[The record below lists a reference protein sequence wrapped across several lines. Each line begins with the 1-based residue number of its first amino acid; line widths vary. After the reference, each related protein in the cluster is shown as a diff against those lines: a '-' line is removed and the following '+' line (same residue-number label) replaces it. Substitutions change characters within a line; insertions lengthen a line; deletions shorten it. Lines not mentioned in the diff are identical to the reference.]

1 MKSGIK
7 KPLSLAVRLPLLGCI
22 RDLLPVEY
30 AHAGRIN
37 KNNFYFTDKI
47 EIVFMGKS
55 FIEIGKHKDEDL

>member
-7 KPLSLAVRLPLLGCI
+7 KPLSLAVRMPLL
-22 RDLLPVEY
+22 DLLPVEY
-30 AHAGRIN
+30 VHAGRIN

-55 FIEIGKHKDEDL
+55 FIEIEKHKDEDL

>member
-1 MKSGIK
+1 M
-7 KPLSLAVRLPLLGCI
+7 PLLGCI

-55 FIEIGKHKDEDL
+55 FIEIEKHKDEDL